1 MIQMRSKVMRTYFGE
16 FNRAV
21 GDNIRRA
28 MSVLRSWGLDVQL
41 MPHKTALRIERPED
55 MSWADFTRAIR
66 AVLQPRRGSVMIS
79 SESTGRTYVC
89 SNRGNQPGSF
99 QRQ

>member
-1 MIQMRSKVMRTYFGE
+1 MRTYFGE
-16 FNRAV
+16 FNRVV

-41 MPHKTALRIERPED
+41 LPHKTALPIERPDD
-55 MSWADFTRAIR
+55 MTWTDFKRAIR
-66 AVLQPRRGSVMIS
+66 AVLQPRRGSAMIS

-89 SNRGNQPGSF
+89 SNRGNQPGTF

>member
-1 MIQMRSKVMRTYFGE
+1 MRTYFGE

-55 MSWADFTRAIR
+55 MSWADFKRAIR

>member
-1 MIQMRSKVMRTYFGE
+1 MMRTYFGE
-16 FNRAV
+16 FNRVV

-41 MPHKTALRIERPED
+41 LPHKTALRMERPDD
-55 MSWADFTRAIR
+55 MTWTDFKRAIR
-66 AVLQPRRGSVMIS
+66 AALQPRRGSAMIS